1 MKIALLGPPG
11 SGKGT
16 QAEFLTKDYKLDY
29 IYPGEI
35 LREEMKKDTLI
46 GKSVKAFVSKGD
58 LVPTQFVV
66 EVVKLALNGK
76 EDYLL
81 DGFPRSFE
89 QLGQAKE
96 IPINIVLYI
105 KISEKEVIKRL
116 TKRKRDDDNVETI
129 KHRYRVYMEATEP
142 VIEHYKKQDIL
153 YEIDGE
159 QSIEDVYKDI
169 KEVIE
174 NL

>member
-16 QAEFLTKDYKLDY
+16 QAEFLVKDYKLDY
-29 IYPGEI
+29 IYPGEM
-35 LREEMKKDTLI
+35 LREEMKKDTMI
-46 GKSVKAFVSKGD
+46 GKSVKVFISKGD

-81 DGFPRSFE
+81 DGFPRSYN
-89 QLGQAKE
+89 QLKQAKE
-96 IPINIVLYI
+96 IPINIVIYI
-105 KISEKEVIKRL
+105 KISEEEVLKRL
-116 TKRKRDDDNVETI
+116 TKRQRDDDNVETI
-129 KHRYRVYMEATEP
+129 KHRYRVYMDATEP
-142 VIEHYKKQDIL
+142 VIEYYKNEGIL
-153 YEIDGE
+153 HEINGE

-169 KEVIE
+169 KKVIE
-174 NL
+174 KL